1 LKVLVTGGG
10 GFLGS
15 AISRQLLARGDEVI
29 ALQRRAA
36 DELAQQGA
44 RIIRGDITDL
54 PLLLATARGCDAI
67 IHTAGKAGVWGAF
80 KEYHRINVLGTEQ
93 VLNTCRKLAIPILVH
108 TSSPSITHAGKDI
121 EGEDESMPIATEFLS
136 PYPAT
141 KAVAELLVLDANS
154 ENLLTTA
161 LRPHLIWGPG
171 DPHILPRLA
180 ASVRNGR
187 LALPGADKV
196 IDTVFVENAA
206 LAHVLALDELSGRA
220 RCAGRPYFISNDEPM
235 RQADI
240 IPMLLDAIGIQ
251 AEVRNI
257 PAGLARAAGAV
268 CESLWKFFRIKSEP
282 PVTRFSADQLSTS
295 HWYNISASQRDFG
308 YQPQV
313 SIAQGLE
320 LLRAAWNQ
328 QSGSQ

>member
-36 DELAQQGA
+36 DELAQLGA
-44 RIIRGDITDL
+44 RIVRSDITDL

-141 KAVAELLVLDANS
+141 KAAAELLVLEANC

-206 LAHVLALDELSGRA
+206 SAHVLALDELSGRA

-257 PAGLARAAGAV
+257 PAGVARAAGVV
-268 CESLWKFFRIKSEP
+268 CESLWKVLRIKSEP
-282 PVTRFSADQLSTS
+282 PITRFAADQLSTS
-295 HWYNISASQRDFG
+295 HWYNISASQRDFS
-308 YQPQV
+308 YQPKV

-320 LLRAAWNQ
+320 LLRAAWNH
-328 QSGSQ
+328 QSGSH

>member
-1 LKVLVTGGG
+1 MA
-10 GFLGS
+10 F
-15 AISRQLLARGDEVI
+15 
-29 ALQRRAA
+29 QRRAA
-36 DELAQQGA
+36 DELGRLGA
-44 RIIRGDITDL
+44 EIVRGDICDL
-54 PLLLATARGCDAI
+54 PSLLESAEGCDAI

-80 KEYHRINVLGTEQ
+80 EDYHRINVHGTEQ
-93 VLNTCRKLAIPILVH
+93 ILRTCRKLAIPILVH
-108 TSSPSITHAGKDI
+108 TSSPSITHVGKDI
-121 EGEDESMPIATEFLS
+121 EGEDESMPLATEFLS

-141 KAVAELLVLDANS
+141 KAAAELRVLDANS
-154 ENLLTTA
+154 EHLLTTA

-180 ASVRNGR
+180 KSVRNGW

-206 LAHVLALDELSGRA
+206 RAHVLALDELTGRA

-240 IPMLLDAIGIQ
+240 IPMLLQAIGIE

-257 PAGLARAAGAV
+257 PVGVARTAGAV
-268 CESLWKFFRIKSEP
+268 CESLWKFFKIKSEP

-308 YQPQV
+308 YQPEI
-313 SIAQGLE
+313 SIADGLE
-320 LLRAAWNQ
+320 LLRAY
-328 QSGSQ
+328 SDSSERR